1 MDMPETKVAPQAN
14 LHYVSDMLLQLKV
27 VAGAEGGPF
36 LTYLLEMAQAEAIGR
51 LQRVSVYPGS
61 ETRPSE

>member
-27 VAGAEGGPF
+27 VAGEDGGP
-36 LTYLLEMAQAEAIGR
+36 LLAYLLEMARAEAIGR
-51 LQRVSVYPGS
+51 VQRFEVYPGN